1 LTDEK
6 GRMVMSEKLLEV
18 DFVGGKVSAV
28 GDQFGKGYKN

>member
-18 DFVGGKVSAV
+18 DFSGSKVSAV
-28 GDQFGKGYKN
+28 GDQFGKGYGN